1 MNRMGEFSAQPTWIG
16 VYTLRPGLE
25 DLTVWTDA
33 ERAAVAAHFE
43 GLQRQAREGR
53 LVIAGRS
60 NDHDGENRLAGDTI
74 GIAIFH
80 AGDRDEARRL
90 MEADPAVC
98 AGVMRY
104 RLHSYNIA
112 VARDGLA

>member
-1 MNRMGEFSAQPTWIG
+1 MADCSAQPTWIG
-16 VYTLRPGLE
+16 VFTLRPGLH
-25 DLTVWTDA
+25 DLTAWTDA
-33 ERAAVAAHFE
+33 ERQAVGAHFE
-43 GLQRQAREGR
+43 GLVRQAGEGR

-60 NDHDGENRLAGDTI
+60 DDYDGENRLAADTI

-80 AGDRDEARRL
+80 AADRDEARGI
-90 MEADPAVC
+90 MEADPAVK

>member
-1 MNRMGEFSAQPTWIG
+1 MADFSAQPTWIG
-16 VYTLRPGLE
+16 IFSLRDGLH
-25 DLTVWTDA
+25 DLTAWTDA
-33 ERAAVAAHFE
+33 EREAVGSHFE
-43 GLQRQAREGR
+43 VLQRQAREGR

-60 NDHDGENRLAGDTI
+60 DDHDGENRLAADTI
-74 GIAIFH
+74 GISIFH
-80 AGDRDEARRL
+80 AADREEARGI
-90 MEADPAVC
+90 MEADPAIR

>member
-1 MNRMGEFSAQPTWIG
+1 MPDFSAQPTWIG
-16 VYTLRPGLE
+16 IYSLRPGLE
-25 DLTVWTDA
+25 DLTAWTDA
-33 ERAAVAAHFE
+33 ERHAVGAHFE
-43 GLQRQAREGR
+43 MLKRLAQEGR

-60 NDHDGENRLAGDTI
+60 DDYDGENRLAADTI
-74 GIAIFH
+74 GISIFH
-80 AGDRDEARRL
+80 AADREEARGI
-90 MEADPAVC
+90 MEADPVVR

>member
-1 MNRMGEFSAQPTWIG
+1 MSGFAAQPTWIG

-25 DLTVWTDA
+25 DLSAWTDA
-33 ERAAVAAHFE
+33 DRQAVAEHFE
-43 GLQRQAREGR
+43 GLVRQAREGR

-60 NDHDGENRLAGDTI
+60 NDFDGEKLAADTI
-74 GIAIFH
+74 GITIFH
-80 AGDRDEARRL
+80 AGDREEARAI
-90 MEADPAVC
+90 MEADPAVR
-98 AGVMRY
+98 ADVMRY

>member
-1 MNRMGEFSAQPTWIG
+1 MGAFAAQPTWIG
-16 VYTLRPGLE
+16 IFSLRPGLE
-25 DLTVWTDA
+25 DLAVWTDV
-33 ERAAVAAHFE
+33 ERAAVGAHFE
-43 GLQRQAREGR
+43 ELKRQARDGR

-60 NDHDGENRLAGDTI
+60 NDHDGDNRLAEDTI
-74 GIAIFH
+74 GITIFH
-80 AGDRDEARRL
+80 AVDREEARRL
-90 MEADPAVC
+90 MEDDPAVR

>member
-1 MNRMGEFSAQPTWIG
+1 MGAFAAQPTWIG
-16 VYTLRPGLE
+16 IFSLRSGLE
-25 DLTVWTDA
+25 DLAVWTDA
-33 ERAAVAAHFE
+33 ERAAVGAHFE
-43 GLQRQAREGR
+43 GLKRLARDGR

-60 NDHDGENRLAGDTI
+60 NDHDGENRLAEDTI
-74 GIAIFH
+74 GITIFH
-80 AGDRDEARRL
+80 AADREEARRL
-90 MEADPAVC
+90 MEDDPAVR